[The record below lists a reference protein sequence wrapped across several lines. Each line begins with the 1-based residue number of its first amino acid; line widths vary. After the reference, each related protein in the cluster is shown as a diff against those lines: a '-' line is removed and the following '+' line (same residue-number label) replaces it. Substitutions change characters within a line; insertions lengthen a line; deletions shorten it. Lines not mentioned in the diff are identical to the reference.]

1 MEKEGRKEGRKEGWG
16 INLIRI
22 IANDKEEREISLA
35 TVVEREEFAYSKLID
50 RFETRED
57 RKRGAAGDRF
67 LISGRAEYSFSLFHL
82 RRVRG
87 IREPTHEHA
96 ELSR

>member
-1 MEKEGRKEGRKEGWG
+1 MEKEGREEGWG

-22 IANDKEEREISLA
+22 IANDKEERDLVGNGGGA
-35 TVVEREEFAYSKLID
+35 
-50 RFETRED
+50 
-57 RKRGAAGDRF
+57 RGIRLLEAHRSIRNAGG
-67 LISGRAEYSFSLFHL
+67 SEAEYSFSLFHL